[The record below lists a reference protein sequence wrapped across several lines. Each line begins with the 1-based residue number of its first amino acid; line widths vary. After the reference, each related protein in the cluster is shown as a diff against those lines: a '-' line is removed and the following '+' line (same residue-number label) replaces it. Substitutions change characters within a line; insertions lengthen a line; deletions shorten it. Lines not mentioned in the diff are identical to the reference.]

1 MPERPGAEESQRQ
14 KPPFFTRIDRS
25 IRPTSALVFAGMD
38 SLSHAETLELFF
50 SAQELLDAQ
59 FQYWL
64 SATIAAIVARFI
76 AGDQLTRKMSYALV
90 LLYFGVT
97 ALFTLRYFAVS
108 GTLSIIGAEAASR
121 GIVGDIGRQLTPL
134 LKTIRVTLFLFGMAT
149 TVWFLLR
156 TERQSEKA

>member
-1 MPERPGAEESQRQ
+1 
-14 KPPFFTRIDRS
+14 
-25 IRPTSALVFAGMD
+25 MD